1 MRQPL
6 PARTRATSARERLAI
21 ETAVA
26 DIVGPDEANRLIEL
40 GETIRTSDHR
50 PDEAP
55 TATERAG
62 LLMETPQGRAKLA
75 RMTWRT
81 V

>member
-6 PARTRATSARERLAI
+6 PVRTRATTARERLAI

-26 DIVGPDEANRLIEL
+26 DIVGPDEANRLVEL
-40 GETIRTSDHR
+40 GETIRTSEHR

-55 TATERAG
+55 TATQRHG
-62 LLMETPQGRAKLA
+62 LLMETPEGRARLE
-75 RMTWRT
+75 RTTWRP